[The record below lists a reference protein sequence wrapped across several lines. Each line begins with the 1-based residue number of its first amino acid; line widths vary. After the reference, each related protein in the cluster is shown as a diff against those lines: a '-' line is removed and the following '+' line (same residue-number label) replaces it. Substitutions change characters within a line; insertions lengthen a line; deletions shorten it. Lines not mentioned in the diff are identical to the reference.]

1 MPLLPHTRL
10 LVPDHAPRVTAVSE
24 LPMTRAGLCWVA
36 HVRLGDR
43 PLGTIE
49 NAGGGQESEFFATG
63 DDPAYTQA
71 DFTAFAA
78 DCRRDGH
85 PLDPES
91 VMELLVEEFECAAI
105 VRDVRGHA
113 GTYARQTIGGRITGW
128 AEVDQ
133 RPRTHDDLTELAR
146 QLSPRPTHTA
156 GAVTW
161 QVWTGE
167 IWRTLPIPTYD

>member
-10 LVPDHAPRVTAVSE
+10 LVPDGAPRITAVCE

-36 HVRLGDR
+36 YLRLGDR
-43 PLGTIE
+43 TLGTIE
-49 NAGGGQESEFFATG
+49 NAGSGQETEFFATE
-63 DDPAYTQA
+63 DDSAYTQA
-71 DFTAFAA
+71 DFAAFAA
-78 DCRRDGH
+78 DCRRDGA
-85 PLDPES
+85 PVDPES

-113 GTYARQTIGGRITGW
+113 GTYARQTTGGRITGW

-133 RPRTHDDLTELAR
+133 RPRTHDELMELAR

-161 QVWTGE
+161 QVWTGQL
-167 IWRTLPIPTYD
+167 WRTLPIPAYD